1 LTSAQTLETFIADWG
16 ETEIGNKT
24 AFLELKE
31 FLTNQTDVMLEFV
44 PRDGVTY
51 SLRAAHRNQKER
63 SLFAM
68 VDVIED
74 QPRWLSVCFYNEMV
88 TDPEE
93 RGEYVP
99 EGLLGEDALCFDV
112 EAYDEGLQE
121 YVKRRLTEAVT
132 SASND

>member
-1 LTSAQTLETFIADWG
+1 LTSGQTLETFIADWG